1 MTTCITATDTFSADG
16 TVVLL
21 ERGTKL
27 VGETRGQVQQGAA
40 RIFVLWT
47 EARTPT
53 GVVVPLSSPGTDEL
67 GRSGLPGEVNR
78 HFWDRFGAAILLTV
92 INGAVQ
98 GAVNPQNSGGLGR
111 RESLELDG
119 CDDGGAARHGQYP
132 ADRDQSP
139 GRSDPGLCR
148 AGCGLPLG
156 LRAARGDHGRT
167 RRRERAMTGAA
178 QTAEAFSGSALELTL
193 RALRP
198 ILSDPRGDGALHQP
212 TREAFVETR
221 RGWEHRAPCRLRT
234 LHWCQRFA
242 KLIANSTRQ
251 RIDEASPLLSASL
264 PSGERA
270 QIVLP
275 PATRAGTVAITLR
288 RPSNEV
294 WSMQELA
301 ERGHLSRDAPLELRR
316 SMTPSGSSCASWA
329 RTTTRRSCDSRS
341 LAQEHPGLRSHRLRQ
356 DHLDQG
362 ADPGDPGRGAPD
374 HDRGCARSSSSIGH
388 PNHVRLFYSK
398 DDQGLA
404 RVTPKQLLESCLRM
418 KPDRILLAELR
429 AEEAFD
435 YLRNVNS
442 GHPGSITSIHAGSCE
457 LAFEQLVLLVKQSP
471 GGRELARRDIKSL
484 LYLLVD
490 VVIQF
495 GVERHERFIKEI
507 WYEPERRRRGL
518 AEAG

>member
-1 MTTCITATDTFSADG
+1 MTEG
-16 TVVLL
+16 
-21 ERGTKL
+21 
-27 VGETRGQVQQGAA
+27 GA
-40 RIFVLWT
+40 T
-47 EARTPT
+47 EA
-53 GVVVPLSSPGTDEL
+53 LST
-67 GRSGLPGEVNR
+67 
-78 HFWDRFGAAILLTV
+78 
-92 INGAVQ
+92 
-98 GAVNPQNSGGLGR
+98 
-111 RESLELDG
+111 
-119 CDDGGAARHGQYP
+119 
-132 ADRDQSP
+132 
-139 GRSDPGLCR
+139 
-148 AGCGLPLG
+148 
-156 LRAARGDHGRT
+156 
-167 RRRERAMTGAA
+167 
-178 QTAEAFSGSALELTL
+178 SALELNL

-198 ILSDPRGDGALHQP
+198 MLKDPDVTELCINRPG
-212 TREAFVETR
+212 EAFLETR
-221 RGWEHRAPCRLRT
+221 RGWERRPLPFADFDWCRRL
-234 LHWCQRFA
+234 A

-251 RIDEASPLLSASL
+251 RIDEATPLLSASL

-275 PATRAGTVAITLR
+275 PATSAGTVAITLR
-288 RPSNEV
+288 RPSDAV
-294 WSMQELA
+294 WSIEELA
-301 ERGHLSRDAPLELRR
+301 QRGIFR
-316 SMTPSGSSCASWA
+316 S
-329 RTTTRRSCDSRS
+329 TRRSSAELDDTEHELLRLLSVQQYESFMRLAVVTRKNILVS
-341 LAQEHPGLRSHRLRQ
+341 GPTGSGKTTWTKALIREIPPAERLVTIEDAQELV
-356 DHLDQG
+356 LDT
-362 ADPGDPGRGAPD
+362 
-374 HDRGCARSSSSIGH
+374 H

-457 LAFEQLVLLVKQSP
+457 LAFEQLVLLVKQST